1 MASKADGRATA
12 ENASAHPSSGGC
24 CCYTLLSISGYRAH
38 QPVSL
43 ILHCAS
49 DKWLIRQWRRT
60 LWPHDDDPLA
70 AVCAFSSFPFVTDV
84 ERAEERRRRVKELC
98 CTAAGAVLSESVS
111 LSLAGG
117 VDMLDGSTL

>member
-1 MASKADGRATA
+1 
-12 ENASAHPSSGGC
+12 
-24 CCYTLLSISGYRAH
+24 
-38 QPVSL
+38 
-43 ILHCAS
+43 
-49 DKWLIRQWRRT
+49 
-60 LWPHDDDPLA
+60 
-70 AVCAFSSFPFVTDV
+70 VTDV